1 MTIRRFMLACTAL
14 LPGFLKRPVL
24 RHIFGYRIGR
34 KVRIGMAFLDCQS
47 LAIGDHTRIGH
58 GVVFAGCAKV
68 QVGEHVNLGFLNV
81 FRGGNIRLEDYT
93 SILRFNLFNAIP
105 PERPDQHRDSK
116 LELRFGAIITA
127 EHRIDFT
134 EGVRIGRNSIF
145 GGRNSSIWTHLRRNG
160 KPVTIGDFCYI
171 GSEVRLTPGSRIPN
185 CSVLGIGAVV
195 TKPLEEEFSL
205 YAGVPAHKIRSLDAE
220 DYELIFEKTRPDLPD
235 QQIPETPWAAKGV
248 QA

>member
-1 MTIRRFMLACTAL
+1 MTIRRLMLACTAL

-34 KVRIGMAFLDCQS
+34 KVRIGIALLDCAELS
-47 LAIGDHTRIGH
+47 IADHTRIGH
-58 GVVFAGCAKV
+58 GVVFFSCSKV
-68 QVGEHVNLGFLNV
+68 QIGEHVNLGFLNV
-81 FRGGNIRLEDYT
+81 FRGGSIKLDDYA

-105 PERPDQHRDSK
+105 PQEPGIQHNSVLDVCY
-116 LELRFGAIITA
+116 GAIITA

-134 EGVRIGRNSIF
+134 DGVRIGRNTIF

-160 KPVTIGDFCYI
+160 KPVAIGDFCYI
-171 GSEVRLTPGSRIPN
+171 GSEVRLTPGSSIPN
-185 CSVLGIGAVV
+185 CSVLGIGSVV
-195 TKPLEEEFSL
+195 TKPLEDEFSL
-205 YAGVPAHKIRSLDAE
+205 YAGVPAHKIRALDVE

-235 QQIPETPWAAKGV
+235 QQIPETPWASKGV